1 MCLKW
6 TNNVNN
12 VLSNMAA
19 RNVIHLRGHPLDQG
33 KCPLNRGVPSMEVG
47 LGFVNNNQKWHI
59 FIRGEKGICSGATET
74 TGVIFSSG

>member
-19 RNVIHLRGHPLDQG
+19 RNVIITFHLRGHPLDQG

-47 LGFVNNNQKWHI
+47 LGFVNNNQK
-59 FIRGEKGICSGATET
+59 
-74 TGVIFSSG
+74 